1 MKVAIISRGWWPAI
15 KGGSE
20 KFIYRIALGLSK
32 KGYETYVVTRQA
44 KDLSNDGS
52 YSFLLVKH
60 KILLPIVS
68 TYTFSRKAGSLVNK
82 LNPDIAIANSYWGET
97 SLLYIKKE
105 IKKMAV
111 IHDVGLFRS
120 PLAKRDLIKHVLRTN
135 ALKKVTRE
143 AGLIVVPSEIVKQDL
158 IRFLRVDEHK
168 IRVLGF
174 EGVDGPFQYS
184 YFDNGKIDI
193 VQVGRYAPNKGQVIL
208 LKAIEIVSDKI
219 KNSNIAIK
227 VHIAG
232 SLTSKKYYNEV
243 AHIAE
248 RINKK
253 LGQEVIRVLLNVE
266 DKDIEHLY
274 RIADICVAPSIGEEG
289 YGLTI
294 LECMAHGKP
303 VIASDVFKE
312 TGIADNDRAIIV
324 PRGDITELANAILDY
339 ISNPNKFKAIAEKG
353 LEFARKCTWEN
364 VVNKFEEYI
373 KELK

>member
-1 MKVAIISRGWWPAI
+1 M
-15 KGGSE
+15 
-20 KFIYRIALGLSK
+20 
-32 KGYETYVVTRQA
+32 
-44 KDLSNDGS
+44 
-52 YSFLLVKH
+52 
-60 KILLPIVS
+60 
-68 TYTFSRKAGSLVNK
+68 
-82 LNPDIAIANSYWGET
+82 
-97 SLLYIKKE
+97 
-105 IKKMAV
+105 
-111 IHDVGLFRS
+111 
-120 PLAKRDLIKHVLRTN
+120 LRTN

-143 AGLIVVPSEIVKQDL
+143 TGLIVVPSEIVKQDL

-219 KNSNIAIK
+219 KNSNITIK

-253 LGQEVIRVLLNVE
+253 LGQEVIKVLLNIE

-274 RIADICVAPSIGEEG
+274 RIAYICVAPSIGEEG

-294 LECMAHGKP
+294 LKCMAHGKP

-339 ISNPNKFKAIAEKG
+339 ISNPNKFKAITEKG